1 MDRLTFDGN
10 FCEAFHCPAQ
20 FSEESER
27 CPCDAHKAWEKLKA
41 VEGIL
46 GSEYDLDHL
55 RDLIQAEKEGRL
67 VVLPCNIRQ
76 PLYILKSGE
85 IHRNYG
91 CQWHFTG
98 KESQAFGTLSLYGE
112 FVSLDDFGKTVF
124 LTREEAEAALKG
136 CDEK

>member
-67 VVLPCNIRQ
+67 VVLPES
-76 PLYILKSGE
+76 P
-85 IHRNYG
+85 
-91 CQWHFTG
+91 
-98 KESQAFGTLSLYGE
+98 KEG
-112 FVSLDDFGKTVF
+112 
-124 LTREEAEAALKG
+124 
-136 CDEK
+136 